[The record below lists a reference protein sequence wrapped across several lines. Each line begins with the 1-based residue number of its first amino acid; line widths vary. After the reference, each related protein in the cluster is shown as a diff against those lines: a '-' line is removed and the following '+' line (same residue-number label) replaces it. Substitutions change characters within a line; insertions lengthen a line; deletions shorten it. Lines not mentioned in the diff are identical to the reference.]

1 MKGNK
6 KVIEA
11 LNDVLTS
18 ELTAVNQYFVHYR
31 MQQNWGYERLAAHSR
46 EESIGEMKH
55 ADNLIE
61 RILYL
66 DGIPNLQRLNKVGVG
81 ETVKEQLE
89 SDLALEVD
97 AIARLQNPVK
107 TAFEAADTGSRELFE
122 HILVSEE
129 EHLDFLE
136 TQLSLIGELGESIY
150 LAQQMHK
157 GS

>member
-55 ADNLIE
+55 ADGLIE

-66 DGIPNLQRLNKVGVG
+66 DGIPNLQRLNKVRVG
-81 ETVKEQLE
+81 ESVKEQLE

-97 AIARLQNPVK
+97 AIARLQGSVK
-107 TAFEAADTGSRELFE
+107 IAFEAADTGSRELFE

-136 TQLSLIGELGESIY
+136 TQLSLIGELGEALY
-150 LAQQMHK
+150 LAQQIHK

>member
-55 ADNLIE
+55 ADALIE

-66 DGIPNLQRLNKVGVG
+66 DGIPNVQRLNKVGVG

-97 AIARLQNPVK
+97 AIARLQTAVK
-107 TAFEAADTGSRELFE
+107 TAFETADTGSRELFE

-136 TQLSLIGELGESIY
+136 TQLSLIGELGEAIY
-150 LAQQMHK
+150 LSQQIHK
-157 GS
+157 DS

>member
-6 KVIEA
+6 KVIDA
-11 LNDVLTS
+11 LNDVLTA

-46 EESIGEMKH
+46 KESIDEMKH
-55 ADNLIE
+55 ADDLIE

-66 DGIPNLQRLNKVGVG
+66 DGVPNVQRLNKVGVG
-81 ETVKEQLE
+81 ETVKEQLQ
-89 SDLALEVD
+89 SDLSLEVT
-97 AIARLQNPVK
+97 AVKRLQKAVK
-107 TAFEAADTGSRELFE
+107 TAFDAADTGSRELFE

-136 TQLSLIGELGESIY
+136 TQLSLIEELGETTY
-150 LAQQMHK
+150 LAQHIHK
-157 GS
+157 ES

>member
-55 ADNLIE
+55 ADALIE

-66 DGIPNLQRLNKVGVG
+66 DGIPNVQRLNKVGVG

-97 AIARLQNPVK
+97 AIARLQTAVK
-107 TAFEAADTGSRELFE
+107 TAFETADTGSRELFE

-136 TQLSLIGELGESIY
+136 TQLSLIGELGEAIY
-150 LAQQMHK
+150 LSHQIHK
-157 GS
+157 DS

>member
-97 AIARLQNPVK
+97 AIARLQNSVK

>member
-1 MKGNK
+1 
-6 KVIEA
+6 
-11 LNDVLTS
+11 
-18 ELTAVNQYFVHYR
+18 
-31 MQQNWGYERLAAHSR
+31 
-46 EESIGEMKH
+46 

-97 AIARLQNPVK
+97 AIARLQNSVK